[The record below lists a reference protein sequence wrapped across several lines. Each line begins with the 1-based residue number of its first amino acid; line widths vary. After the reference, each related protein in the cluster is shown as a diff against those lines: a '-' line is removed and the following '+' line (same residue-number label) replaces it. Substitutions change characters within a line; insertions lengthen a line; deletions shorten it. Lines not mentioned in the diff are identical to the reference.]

1 MSNKVRNRI
10 IALACLLAF
19 IGLGVLFHANWVVQ
33 KPFAI
38 ILFLTD
44 NLTPATLSAAR
55 MYKGG
60 ADSRLNFENL
70 PNIGLITTHSADFGV
85 SDSASAA
92 TAIATGQK
100 VNNRSVG
107 IDASGKPLLN
117 LLDLARKRGRGTGL
131 ITNGAISDT
140 TPASFY
146 ARTKNPQDSEEITA
160 QLVEGGNVDVILGG
174 GQVDFL
180 PEHKEGRRKDGRDL
194 LIEMQRKGYEIV
206 QNKADLQNTPAW
218 RPPRLLGIFA
228 PESLAFAGEIPSAGD
243 QPTLAEMVT
252 VAIRLLQY
260 NRKGYLLV
268 VDCGLAGKA
277 ALQNQ
282 GERMLRELLALDD
295 AIAAALSFAGESS
308 LIVVAGKQS
317 LGGLRLNGYPFRND
331 KGVAIV
337 GINSQG
343 IPSLTW
349 STGPGTQAGAAEGRN
364 EPSAVT
370 VPVAIGVAED
380 GIVAGVGADTE
391 KLQGFRDNTQIFPVI
406 SENL

>member
-44 NLTPATLSAAR
+44 NLTPSTLSAAR

-60 ADSRLNFENL
+60 ADSRLNFEKL
-70 PNIGLITTHSADFGV
+70 PNIGLITTHSADFAV

-107 IDASGKPLLN
+107 IDVSGKPLLN
-117 LLDLARKRGRGTGL
+117 LLDLARKRGRATGL

-146 ARTKNPQDSEEITA
+146 AKTKNPQDSEEITA

-206 QNKADLQNTPAW
+206 QNKADLQNIPAW
-218 RPPRLLGIFA
+218 RPPRSLGIFA

-295 AIAAALSFAGESS
+295 AIAAALSFAGQSS

-317 LGGLRLNGYPFRND
+317 LGGFRLSGYPFRND

-364 EPSAVT
+364 EPSAVS